1 MRWVLRRHKT
11 DYIVARYNFEVAA
24 LVQLRDDEYQALAR
38 LRYLLRVFL
47 RFSEDAARDEGLTPQ
62 QHQLLLAVRGFSDGR
77 APTVGE
83 VAEMLQL
90 QQHSVVELVDRAED
104 SGLSRRAPDARDR
117 RRQLLTLTP
126 DGEDRLARLAP
137 LHQAELRRFRDEIN
151 LLLREA

>member
-1 MRWVLRRHKT
+1 MLRHGA
-11 DYIVARYNFEVAA
+11 DYIVTRYIYEVAA

-83 VAEMLQL
+83 VADMLQL
-90 QQHSVVELVDRAED
+90 QPHSVVELLDRAED
-104 SGLSRRAPDARDR
+104 SGLIRRDADPSDR
-117 RRQLLTLTP
+117 RRQLLSVTER
-126 DGEDRLARLAP
+126 GEERLARLAP

-151 LLLREA
+151 LLLADSDD

>member
-1 MRWVLRRHKT
+1 MLRRHSA
-11 DYIVARYNFEVAA
+11 DYIVTRYIFEVAA

-62 QHQLLLAVRGFSDGR
+62 QHQLLLAVRGFADGR

-104 SGLSRRAPDARDR
+104 SGLIRRTPDARDR
-117 RRQLLTLTP
+117 RRQLLSLTSEG
-126 DGEDRLARLAP
+126 DDRLARLAP
-137 LHQAELRRFRDEIN
+137 LHQDELRRFRDEIN
-151 LLLREA
+151 LLLADA

>member
-1 MRWVLRRHKT
+1 
-11 DYIVARYNFEVAA
+11 VAA
-24 LVQLRDDEYQALAR
+24 LVKLRDDEYQALAR

-104 SGLSRRAPDARDR
+104 SGLIRRTADAKDR
-117 RRQLLTLTP
+117 RRQLLTLSQE
-126 DGEDRLARLAP
+126 GEERLARLAP

-151 LLLREA
+151 LLLGDA

>member
-1 MRWVLRRHKT
+1 
-11 DYIVARYNFEVAA
+11 VARYIFEVAT

-104 SGLSRRAPDARDR
+104 SGLVRRTPDARDR

-126 DGEDRLARLAP
+126 EAEDRLARLAP

-151 LLLREA
+151 LLLDDA